1 MNTLRRIEI
10 GWPVLG
16 VTVTAD
22 LDERN
27 AVLADALW
35 NALPYRSLQGH
46 ALVAGHHLYHV
57 APVHEVLHLSA
68 AYRVDRRT
76 VPDGTLFCSRLQH
89 LGIKYGEL
97 TEPMAATP
105 IGRVV
110 PGDLDALA
118 DAGRAVWESV
128 YSSKK
133 PVVAEVRRAGEPSGH
148 RLPRLRAADPE
159 MDALAGDVH
168 AETERIWLDAPRELA
183 DLHDGRIASRAG
195 THGTVLTTLLFVNGE
210 TRPLGYNAYSGLVR
224 LAHEGMPLD
233 SLRMAARAMIA
244 VPAEFL
250 AYCGLETLGAFTE
263 RLIDGLDRLATR
275 QDFAAVMAHMALY
288 VNCLGG
294 WNLHLFPW
302 NVGDH
307 LRQAGV
313 AS

>member
-1 MNTLRRIEI
+1 VNTSRRIEI

-27 AVLADALW
+27 PGLAAALW
-35 NALPYRSLQGH
+35 DALPYRSLQGH
-46 ALVAGHHLYHV
+46 ALVAGRHLYHV
-57 APVHEVLHLSA
+57 APIHEVLHLPS

-97 TEPMAATP
+97 TEPMDATP
-105 IGRVV
+105 VGRVV

-133 PVVAEVRRAGEPSGH
+133 PVVAEVRRAGEAGGH
-148 RLPRLRAADPE
+148 RVPRLDVADPV

-168 AETERIWLDAPRELA
+168 AETERIWLDPPAELV

-210 TRPLGYNAYSGLVR
+210 TRPLGYNGYSGLVR
-224 LAHEGMPLD
+224 LAHAGMPLE
-233 SLRMAARAMIA
+233 SLLMAARALIA

-250 AYCGLETLGAFTE
+250 AYCGLSTLGAFTE
-263 RLIDGLDRLATR
+263 RLLGGLDRLESAR
-275 QDFAAVMAHMALY
+275 DFAAVMAHMALY

-302 NVGDH
+302 SAGDH
-307 LRQAGV
+307 LRQAGA